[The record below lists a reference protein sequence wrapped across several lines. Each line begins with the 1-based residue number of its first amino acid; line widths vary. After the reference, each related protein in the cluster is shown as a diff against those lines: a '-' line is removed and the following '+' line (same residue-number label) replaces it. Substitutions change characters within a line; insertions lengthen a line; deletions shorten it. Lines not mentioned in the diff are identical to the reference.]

1 MLGHGALNFKGNL
14 EKVFNSPTKIA
25 AVAFLLGGLYLAARI
40 LVAGH
45 GDAASLIVAGSRYV
59 ESNKL
64 GIPIPIIK
72 GSGYDGQFYFRL
84 ALDPFSF
91 ARSHSGITF
100 DNPFRA
106 QRIIFP
112 LLAWLTALGNPHL
125 VPISMLVVELLSWIS
140 ITYFAA
146 QLATTAGRSPALGLV
161 VAAFPGYFFSVGR
174 DLTEPT
180 ATALLLA
187 GTFYLQKARY
197 WRAAS
202 FLSLS
207 VLTKETGMVLVFSLF
222 VLWAIAQFDRSGS
235 TSRVRV
241 PFYTWLIPLLFF
253 GAWQLFLRLVERNE
267 PLRSDISG
275 NLSLPAIAM
284 IRGIWDRILNPIPL
298 GNTLWLIQFGTLT
311 LLAIFTLAKLRS
323 KSVPS
328 LFRVTFVTMLALA
341 ISLSNEIWLND
352 NYLRSVDL
360 IWVFGWLILIFS
372 GSPVQKS
379 YWVLLVAT
387 AMTATQLVFF
397 I

>member
-1 MLGHGALNFKGNL
+1 MLGHRASNFKGGL
-14 EKVFNSPTKIA
+14 EKTFSSPAKVA
-25 AVAFLLGGLYLAARI
+25 AVGFLLGGLYLVSRI
-40 LVAGH
+40 LGAGH
-45 GDAASLIVAGSRYV
+45 GSAASLIVAGSQYV
-59 ESNKL
+59 KPNKL
-64 GIPIPIIK
+64 GVDIPIIK

-91 ARSHSGITF
+91 ARTHSGITF

-112 LLAWLTALGNPHL
+112 LLSWLIALGDPHL
-125 VPISMLVVELLSWIS
+125 VPISMLVVELLSWSS
-140 ITYFAA
+140 IVYFAA
-146 QLATTAGRSPALGLV
+146 QLARTADRSPALGVV

-187 GTFYLQKARY
+187 GTFYLEKAHY

-207 VLTKETGMVLVFSLF
+207 VLTKETGMVVVFSLF
-222 VLWAIAQFDRSGS
+222 VLWVMSLIDWSGS
-235 TSRVRV
+235 KKRVRMPV
-241 PFYTWLIPLLFF
+241 YSWLIPLLCF

-284 IRGIWDRILNPIPL
+284 IRGIWDRMLNPVPL
-298 GNTLWLIQFGTLT
+298 GNTLWIVQFGSLT
-311 LLAIFTLAKLRS
+311 LLAIVALSKLRS
-323 KSVPS
+323 KSVPP
-328 LFRVTFVTMLALA
+328 LFKVTFITMLALA
-341 ISLSNEIWLND
+341 ISLSKEIWLND

-372 GSPVQKS
+372 GSPIRKR
-379 YWVLLVAT
+379 YWVLLTAT
-387 AMTATQLVFF
+387 AMTAAQLVFF